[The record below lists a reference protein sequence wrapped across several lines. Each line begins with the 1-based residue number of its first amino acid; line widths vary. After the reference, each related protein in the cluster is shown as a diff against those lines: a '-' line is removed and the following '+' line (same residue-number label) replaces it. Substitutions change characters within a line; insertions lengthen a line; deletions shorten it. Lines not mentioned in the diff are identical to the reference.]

1 MLKVTMSSRLATFQ
15 LNLSFQVPENQTTVI
30 LGESGAGKS
39 TLLRCVAGL
48 LQPQQGYLALHD
60 TVYYDSEQRIAIPA
74 QARPFGFVFQDYILF
89 PHLTAYENIAFGL
102 RAQHLSSQYIRQQ
115 VAKVLDQVQMTPYAQ
130 RLPAQLSGG
139 QQQRIALA
147 RALVLQPQLLLL
159 DEPLS
164 ALDVQTRRTI
174 RQELRQILATT
185 NITTLLV
192 THHYLDSLFFGQQI
206 LVMDHGQLIQQGDQQ
221 QLSRYPRS
229 SYVAELVG
237 VNFFRGTIRTIEDQ
251 TTYSVEIAPSATEAK
266 SWIGSAALTLIAT
279 LQSTEDANGTTPSPE
294 TASSQVT
301 AVTEPAAAENQAMP
315 SPSDEVF
322 IVIEPRSIT
331 LHQQRPEGSARNLF
345 QGTIQ
350 QILNLETAS
359 GEHSGRVRIALQ
371 LPDYAVP
378 LIAEVTAT
386 SAQRMQLHEGQL
398 IYASCKATEVRAYR

>member
-39 TLLRCVAGL
+39 TLLRCIAGL
-48 LQPQQGYLALHD
+48 LQPQQGYLSLHD
-60 TVYYDSEQRIAIPA
+60 TVYYDSTQRIAIPA

-102 RAQHLSSQYIRQQ
+102 RAQHLSSRYIRQQ

-147 RALVLQPQLLLL
+147 RALALQPQLLLL

-185 NITTLLV
+185 NTTTLFV

-237 VNFFRGTIRTIEDQ
+237 VNFFQGTIRTIEDQ
-251 TTYSVEIAPSATEAK
+251 TTCSVEIAPSSTVTN
-266 SWIGSAALTLIAT
+266 SPLLTLIAT
-279 LQSTEDANGTTPSPE
+279 LQNSEDADSTMSSPEAEGIQRATVAEPVTTEDQATPA
-294 TASSQVT
+294 T
-301 AVTEPAAAENQAMP
+301 
-315 SPSDEVF
+315 SDEVF

-371 LPDYAVP
+371 LPGYAVP